1 MKSSAA
7 KEKEALAFLPAR
19 AHVTA
24 RAQASPSKAGASG
37 KGRRP
42 GFPEGSGSQLRDS
55 AGLAPA
61 SLLTP
66 PRLPLRDGLA
76 GHPCQSY
83 SSVKVRYDE
92 WTISTPKAVV
102 KENCQAESRRG
113 SLDPR
118 AKSPS
123 GSEDPDLQRSR
134 SATAK
139 RRPARVIPAGLKPC
153 QVSGILAANDG
164 DPTAR

>member
-7 KEKEALAFLPAR
+7 KGKRNPCLPTGKGSR
-19 AHVTA
+19 LTA

-102 KENCQAESRRG
+102 KENCQAECRRG

-123 GSEDPDLQRSR
+123 GSEDPDLQRSSNCETKTGQSHTCR
-134 SATAK
+134 AEALPSVGYLGRK
-139 RRPARVIPAGLKPC
+139 
-153 QVSGILAANDG
+153 
-164 DPTAR
+164 